1 MSVSNDFNRKKCMKK
16 ALKTFI
22 TTAGL
27 IGCLSLL
34 VFNSETVTNY
44 LTTLN
49 TRVFHVEPAIQENNW
64 QVLEVADSSGFINGP
79 VVAHVGELCVFRLN
93 NPGVR
98 ADWAVVP
105 PAKCYVDSSG
115 SSLAFASNVPAKY
128 TIVAAIV
135 EDGVPK
141 ILQHVCEYGI
151 SPEPTPS
158 PSPTP
163 SPTPTPKPT
172 PPTVLLGE
180 WIRQNVPEAGRG
192 QCAAL
197 AACYEAT
204 ADAIEKGAIR
214 TTDAAYSTLRT
225 ATQTKIK
232 PEKWSSFLDQLAM
245 KVTEKL
251 GDGDVKKL
259 GTILTEIA
267 DGLKAVSELSDV
279 PEDKVPGSSDTKI
292 PETKSPICS
301 DPTGQACQLA
311 PKPTSTS
318 TPTPTTT
325 LFQYRRSR

>member
-1 MSVSNDFNRKKCMKK
+1 M
-16 ALKTFI
+16 
-22 TTAGL
+22 
-27 IGCLSLL
+27 
-34 VFNSETVTNY
+34 
-44 LTTLN
+44 
-49 TRVFHVEPAIQENNW
+49 
-64 QVLEVADSSGFINGP
+64 
-79 VVAHVGELCVFRLN
+79 
-93 NPGVR
+93 
-98 ADWAVVP
+98 
-105 PAKCYVDSSG
+105 CYVDSSG

-141 ILQHVCEYGI
+141 ILQHVCEYGT
-151 SPEPTPS
+151 SPEPS
-158 PSPTP
+158 PSPSPNP

-180 WIRQNVPEAGRG
+180 WIKQNVPEGGRG

-214 TTDAAYSTLRT
+214 TPDAAYSTLRT

-232 PEKWSSFLDQLAM
+232 PEKWGSFLDQLSV

-259 GTILTEIA
+259 GTIFTEIVE
-267 DGLKAVSELSDV
+267 GLKAVADV
-279 PEDKVPGSSDTKI
+279 GEVLDIGLQTSGSSTSQIPEDKNLKPT
-292 PETKSPICS
+292 ICS

-311 PKPTSTS
+311 PAS
-318 TPTPTTT
+318 TPAPTT
-325 LFQYRRSR
+325 LFPYRRLR